1 MLEPEERQIVAEME
15 DISKNIDR
23 ILNKIA
29 YLDPGNGE
37 DASQQDET

>member
-1 MLEPEERQIVAEME
+1 MLEPEEQQIVAEME

-29 YLDPGNGE
+29 HLDAGKVE
-37 DASQQDET
+37 DASQQDEN

>member
-1 MLEPEERQIVAEME
+1 MLEPEEQQIVAEME

-29 YLDPGNGE
+29 HLDPRKVE
-37 DASQQDET
+37 DSSQKDET

>member
-1 MLEPEERQIVAEME
+1 MLEPEEQKIVTEME
-15 DISKNIDR
+15 DISKKIDR

-29 YLDPGNGE
+29 HLDPGKRE